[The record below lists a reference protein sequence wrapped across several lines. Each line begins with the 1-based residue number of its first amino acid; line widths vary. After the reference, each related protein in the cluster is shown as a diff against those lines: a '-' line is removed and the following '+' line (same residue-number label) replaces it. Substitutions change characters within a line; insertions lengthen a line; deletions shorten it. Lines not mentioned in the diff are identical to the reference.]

1 MNAIIQWIE
10 NYIHGPLL
18 VFVVSMLPIVELR
31 GTIPV
36 GLAMGIDLWQTFF
49 LAYLGSCLPGPF
61 IILFIRDI
69 FKWLRNFDGWRVWID
84 RLEEKTMARGDR
96 TRQFGLI
103 GLFLFVAIPLP
114 GTGVWTG
121 SLLSVLLGFRFL
133 HSVIAVSVGNFVA
146 GLLILG
152 LSYGVFN
159 VIG

>member
-36 GLAMGIDLWQTFF
+36 GLAMGMDLWQTFF

-84 RLEEKTMARGDR
+84 RLEKKTMARGDR

>member
-1 MNAIIQWIE
+1 MNRLIDWLN
-10 NYIHGPLL
+10 NYIHGPAL

-36 GLAMGIDLWQTFF
+36 GLAMGMDIWQTFL
-49 LAYLGSCLPGPF
+49 LAYLGSCLPAPF
-61 IILFIRDI
+61 IIIFIRDV
-69 FKWLRNFDGWRVWID
+69 FRWLRKYDRWRHRI
-84 RLEEKTMARGDR
+84 EKIESKTLARGN
-96 TRQFGLI
+96 QAKKFGLI

-121 SLLSVLLGFRFL
+121 SLLSVLLGFRFI
-133 HSVIAVSVGNFVA
+133 HSVIAVTLGNFVA